1 MLDLISEFLV
11 GFLKILPT
19 LLQFIG
25 VIASMILLHEVGH
38 FAACRLFGVKVEEFG
53 FGFPP
58 RITRLFTLR
67 GTDYTLN
74 WIPLGGFVRPL
85 GEAQPEVEGGLAASK
100 PLVRIGVYAAGPFMN
115 LLAAVVL
122 YAVIFSRL
130 GMPDMTVIQIQDVVQ
145 DSPASTAGL
154 LVGDTILSI
163 NDIDV
168 ESYDSLREEIYNN
181 LGDEISITYQ
191 REGEVGEVFLVPR
204 ENPPENEGA
213 IGILMTSPVKEL
225 SWFQSLPM
233 AVSATGQ
240 HSIAVMK
247 LPGQLLR
254 GSADP
259 AGRPVGYKGMY
270 DIYAGAKEGQL
281 LPGTPA
287 AINVLLFLV
296 SITVSLGVLN
306 LLPIPALDGGRIL
319 FVLPELIL
327 GRRVSQEVQ
336 NVVNLIGF
344 ISVILL
350 LIYFNILDFT
360 SPVQLP

>member
-1 MLDLISEFLV
+1 MLLNLI
-11 GFLKILPT
+11 
-19 LLQFIG
+19 QFIA
-25 VIASMILLHEVGH
+25 VLASMILLHEVGH
-38 FAACRLFGVKVEEFG
+38 FLACRLFGVPVEEFG

-58 RITRLFTLR
+58 RIFRMFTFR

-85 GEAQPEVEGGLAASK
+85 GEAQPEIEGGLASSK
-100 PLVRIGVYAAGPFMN
+100 PLVRVGVYLAGPLMN
-115 LLAAVVL
+115 LLAAVAI
-122 YAVIFSRL
+122 YAIIFSRL
-130 GMPDMTVIQIQDVVQ
+130 GVPDVTVIQIQEVVP
-145 DSPASTAGL
+145 DSPAEQAGL
-154 LVGDTILSI
+154 LVGDTVVSI
-163 NDIDV
+163 NAREAD
-168 ESYDSLREEIYNN
+168 SYDALRGEIYANLGEEIT
-181 LGDEISITYQ
+181 ITYE
-191 REGEVGEVFLVPR
+191 REGQTGAVSLVPR

-213 IGILMTSPVKEL
+213 IGILMTSPVREI
-225 SWFQSLPM
+225 SWFQALPL
-233 AVSATGQ
+233 AAGATGQ
-240 HSIAVMK
+240 HSVAVMK
-247 LPGQLLR
+247 LPGQLIR

-281 LPGTPA
+281 LPGTSVG
-287 AINVLLFLV
+287 INVLLFLV

-319 FVLPELIL
+319 FVLPELIT
-327 GRRVSQEVQ
+327 GRRVSQQVQ
-336 NVVNLIGF
+336 NVVNAIGF

>member
-1 MLDLISEFLV
+1 MLV
-11 GFLKILPT
+11 N

-25 VIASMILLHEVGH
+25 VLAFMILIHELGH
-38 FAACRLFGVKVEEFG
+38 FLACRLFGVPVEEFG

-58 RITRLFTLR
+58 RILKMFTLR

-74 WIPLGGFVRPL
+74 WIPLGGFVRPM

-100 PLVRIGVYAAGPFMN
+100 PLVRIGVYIAGPLMN
-115 LLAAVVL
+115 LLAAVVI

-130 GMPDMTVIQIQDVVQ
+130 GVPDTTVIQIQDVVQ
-145 DSPASTAGL
+145 DSPAAQAGL
-154 LVGDTILSI
+154 IVGDTVRSI
-163 NDIDV
+163 NGKDV
-168 ESYDSLREEIYNN
+168 DSYDSLREEIYAN
-181 LGDEISITYQ
+181 LGQEVTISYE
-191 REGEVGEVFLVPR
+191 RDGELGELALVPR
-204 ENPPENEGA
+204 ENPPEGEGA
-213 IGILMTSPVKEL
+213 IGILMTSPVREIN
-225 SWFQSLPM
+225 WFQALPL
-233 AVSATGQ
+233 AFTSTGQ
-240 HSIAVMK
+240 HSVAVMK
-247 LPGQLLR
+247 LPGQLIR
-254 GSADP
+254 GSADA

-287 AINVLLFLV
+287 DINVLLFLV

-319 FVLPELIL
+319 FVLPELLI
-327 GRRVSQEVQ
+327 GRRVSQRVQ
-336 NVVNLIGF
+336 NVVNAIGF
-344 ISVILL
+344 ISVLLL

>member
-1 MLDLISEFLV
+1 MLINLI
-11 GFLKILPT
+11 
-19 LLQFIG
+19 QFI
-25 VIASMILLHEVGH
+25 VVLASMIILHEVGH

-85 GEAQPEVEGGLAASK
+85 GEAQPEVEGGLAAAK
-100 PLVRIGVYAAGPFMN
+100 PLVRIGVYIAGPLMN
-115 LLAAVVL
+115 LLVAVVL
-122 YAVIFSRL
+122 YALIFSRL
-130 GMPDMTVIQIQDVVQ
+130 GVPDTTVIQIQDVVTG
-145 DSPASTAGL
+145 SPAAEAGL
-154 LVGDTILSI
+154 LPGDTLLAV
-163 NDIDV
+163 NDL
-168 ESYDSLREEIYNN
+168 EADSFEALRDEIYANLGEEIS
-181 LGDEISITYQ
+181 LTYQ
-191 REGEVGEVFLVPR
+191 RDGQTGQVRVVPR

-213 IGILMTSPVKEL
+213 IGIVMTSPVREINWL
-225 SWFQSLPM
+225 QALPL
-233 AVSATGQ
+233 AVGATTE
-240 HSIAVMK
+240 HSIAVLK
-247 LPGQLLR
+247 LPGQLIG
-254 GSADP
+254 GSAGS

-287 AINVLLFLV
+287 DINVLLFLV

-319 FVLPELIL
+319 FVLPELL
-327 GRRVSQEVQ
+327 VGRRVSQKVQ
-336 NVVNLIGF
+336 NVVNAIGF